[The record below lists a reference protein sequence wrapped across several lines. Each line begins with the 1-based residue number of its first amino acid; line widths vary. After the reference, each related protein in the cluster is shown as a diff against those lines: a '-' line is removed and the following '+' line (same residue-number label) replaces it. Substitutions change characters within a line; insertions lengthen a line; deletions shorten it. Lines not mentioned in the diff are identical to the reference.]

1 MGGGGYLKLDNTS
14 PPAWLTYTSAAVSM
28 FCRLRVDGKN
38 RNAIR
43 YSSSDFATEGMQD
56 EYWFHRN
63 WSSLAATGARG
74 IDIQMRF
81 DRTSGTNNDGAI
93 DDIVLKIYTRE

>member
-1 MGGGGYLKLDNTS
+1 MWAVVDWWNSNYNGVAD
-14 PPAWLTYTSAAVSM
+14 PSAIA
-28 FCRLRVDGKN
+28 LRWKDAAEGS
-38 RNAIR
+38 AR
-43 YSSSDFATEGMQD
+43 YSSSDLATDGMQN

-63 WSSLAATGARG
+63 WSLAAPSGARG
-74 IDIQMRF
+74 IDVQMRF